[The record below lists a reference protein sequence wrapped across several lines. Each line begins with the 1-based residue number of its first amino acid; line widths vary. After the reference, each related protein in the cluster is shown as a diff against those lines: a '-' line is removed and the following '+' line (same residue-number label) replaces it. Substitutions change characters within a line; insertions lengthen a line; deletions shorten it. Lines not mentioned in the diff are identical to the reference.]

1 MHGLGNELQR
11 RGVSRHRQWGARG
24 IVSVYHIHIRDQEY
38 LSYNFHRASLYS
50 EPNAQLLNFS
60 KKNTVTMD
68 VGCQTDSVMVGIN
81 GQKTMHED
89 TGADTAE
96 EDAATSLPASALA
109 SILKWSKD
117 IAADIHL
124 YSGMHS

>member
-1 MHGLGNELQR
+1 M
-11 RGVSRHRQWGARG
+11 
-24 IVSVYHIHIRDQEY
+24 SVYHIHIRDQEY

>member
-1 MHGLGNELQR
+1 VHGLGNELQR

-24 IVSVYHIHIRDQEY
+24 IVSVYHIHIREPKI
-38 LSYNFHRASLYS
+38 LMNNLHRASLYS

-60 KKNTVTMD
+60 KKNTITMD
-68 VGCQTDSVMVGIN
+68 IGVQTDSIMVGIN

-89 TGADTAE
+89 TGADIAE
-96 EDAATSLPASALA
+96 EEAVTSLPASALA

-117 IAADIHL
+117 IAGDIHL
-124 YSGMHS
+124 YSGTHS